1 VKTINS
7 SQKFQKK
14 TLVNVDEELF
24 FLIKKIELNYGLS
37 WDEARNSV
45 NISIKNLSVIDNQ

>member
-1 VKTINS
+1 MKTTNTN
-7 SQKFQKK
+7 QKFQKK

-24 FLIKKIELNYGLS
+24 LLIKKIELNYGLS

-45 NISIKNLSVIDNQ
+45 NLSMKNLNVMIDE